1 MTKKLIKGYVYRIK
15 PTSSQQT
22 QFEKTFGCVRKMY
35 NELLN
40 DIQKGKNRTIPE
52 IKELYPYMYECDS
65 QGYTTEWK
73 HLQQAF
79 KNYKN
84 KTHKKPKFKKKY
96 DLVHAYTTHTT
107 NNNIRINEKKL
118 KLPKIGWVKII
129 LHRDLPKNAII
140 KAATI
145 KREASEYYVS
155 LRVEYSQTVNE
166 SNKFFETIIGLDYSP
181 SNLYVN
187 HQGDSP
193 EYVKKYIEEMKVLE
207 KRLKYESKKLS
218 RKTQGSNRWN
228 IQKQKIQKIYKKQH
242 NKRNDFLHKESR
254 KIVNSYDT
262 VSIEDLSL
270 KSMGK
275 KLEKKP
281 ENINN
286 DFTEMSKAK
295 HRRKSMFRIA
305 YGNFINMLAYKLED
319 SEKTL
324 IKVGRYYPSS
334 KTCHAC
340 GNIKDIPIHIRTY
353 QCECGHVLDR
363 DQNAALNIIDE
374 GLSIRQKQVTRYYEM
389 KWVSA

>member
-1 MTKKLIKGYVYRIK
+1 MTKNLIKGFVYRLK
-15 PTSSQQT
+15 PCASQLS

-40 DIQKGKNRTIPE
+40 DIKKGMIRTIPE
-52 IKELYPYMYECDS
+52 IKKSYPYMYECDS
-65 QGYTTEWK
+65 QAYTTAWLQ
-73 HLQQAF
+73 LQQAI

-84 KTHKKPKFKKKY
+84 KTHGQPKFKKKY
-96 DLVHAYTTHTT
+96 DLVHSYTTHTT
-107 NNNIRINEKKL
+107 NNNVRINKKRL

-129 LHRDLPKNAII
+129 LHRDLPKNEII

-155 LRVEYSQTVNE
+155 LRVEYPQALNE
-166 SNKFFETIIGLDYSP
+166 THNSFETIIGLDYSP
-181 SNLYVN
+181 SNLYVD
-187 HQGDSP
+187 HHGDAP
-193 EYVKKYIEEMKVLE
+193 EYVKKYIEEMKALE
-207 KRLKYESKKLS
+207 KKINYENKKLS

-228 IQKQKIQKIYKKQH
+228 VQKQRIQKIYKKQH
-242 NKRNDFLHKESR
+242 NKRKDFLHKESR
-254 KIVNSYDT
+254 KIVNIYDT

-270 KSMGK
+270 KSMG
-275 KLEKKP
+275 EKPEYKH

-305 YGNFINMLAYKLED
+305 YGEFINMLTYKLED
-319 SEKTL
+319 AEKTL

-334 KTCHAC
+334 KTCYSC
-340 GNIKDIPIHIRTY
+340 GNKKDIPIHIRTY
-353 QCECGHVLDR
+353 RCECGHIMDR
-363 DQNAALNIIDE
+363 DQNAALNIINE
-374 GLSIRQKQVTRYYEM
+374 GLSIRQKQETGYNEM

>member
-1 MTKKLIKGYVYRIK
+1 MTKKVIKGYVYRLK
-15 PTSSQQT
+15 PSASQLT

-40 DIQKGKNRTIPE
+40 DIQKGMIRTIPE

-65 QGYTTEWK
+65 QAYTTVWK

-84 KTHKKPKFKKKY
+84 KTHGKPKFKKKY
-96 DLVHAYTTHTT
+96 DLVQAYTTHTT

-118 KLPKIGWVKII
+118 KLPKLGWVKII

-155 LRVEYSQTVNE
+155 LRVEYPQVINE
-166 SNKFFETIIGLDYSP
+166 TEKSFETIIGLDYSP
-181 SNLYVN
+181 SNLYVDHHGESLEN
-187 HQGDSP
+187 
-193 EYVKKYIEEMKVLE
+193 VKKYIEEMKALE
-207 KRLKYESKKLS
+207 KKLKYESKKLS
-218 RKTQGSNRWN
+218 RKTQGSSRWI
-228 IQKQKIQKIYKKQH
+228 IQKQRIQKIYKKQH

-254 KIVNSYDT
+254 KIVNMYDT

-270 KSMGK
+270 KSMG
-275 KLEKKP
+275 EKPKYKP
-281 ENINN
+281 DNINN
-286 DFTEMSKAK
+286 NFTEMSKSK

-305 YGNFINMLAYKLED
+305 YGEFINMLRYKLED
-319 SEKTL
+319 AEKTL

-334 KTCHAC
+334 KTCYAC
-340 GNIKDIPIHIRTY
+340 GNKKDIPTHIRTY
-353 QCECGHVLDR
+353 RCECGYVLDR
-363 DQNAALNIIDE
+363 DQNAALNIINE
-374 GLSIRQKQVTRYYEM
+374 GLSIRQKQETGYFEM
-389 KWVSA
+389 KWVLA